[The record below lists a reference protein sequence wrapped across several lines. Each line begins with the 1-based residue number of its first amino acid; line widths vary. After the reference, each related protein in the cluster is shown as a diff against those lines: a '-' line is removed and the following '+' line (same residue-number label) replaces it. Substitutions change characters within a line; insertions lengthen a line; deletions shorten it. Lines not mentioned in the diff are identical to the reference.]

1 MYIVI
6 SIIYRFV
13 LGFVISVIL
22 NDIYGTLFVLF
33 ISITFILFNI
43 INLPFKSVLQNYR
56 ANFIHLTQLF
66 TLFVANYYRSI
77 MANTPLNQKSHTHKP
92 AMILIILLILCAIF
106 SLVVSVYESIRKIRK
121 LIKK

>member
-13 LGFVISVIL
+13 LGFVISVNL
-22 NDIYGTLFVLF
+22 SDIYGTLFVLF